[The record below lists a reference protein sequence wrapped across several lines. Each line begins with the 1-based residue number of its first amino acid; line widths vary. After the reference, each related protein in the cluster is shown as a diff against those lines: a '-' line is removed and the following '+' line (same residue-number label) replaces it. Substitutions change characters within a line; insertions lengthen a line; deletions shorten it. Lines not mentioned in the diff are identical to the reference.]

1 MSRAPGKAVDAL
13 SEAEAAQELARLAA
27 EITHHDE
34 RYYNKDDPE
43 ISDAEYDR
51 LRQRNAAIEARF
63 PALKRADSPSDR
75 VGAPVASGFRKVRHA
90 QPMLSLGNAFDA
102 NDVADFLARIRRF
115 LELDKDEKVRL
126 VAEPKIDGL
135 SASLRYEAGVF
146 VQGLTRGDGT
156 EGEDVTANLRTID
169 DLPDRLHGN
178 KVPEVLEV
186 RGEVYM
192 TKADFARLNERRL
205 AADEPPFANPRNAA
219 AGSLRQLDSGIT
231 ARRPLHFFGYAWG
244 KVTGGDGDDPL
255 GPTLWQARARL
266 HDFGFMLNEPA
277 EQCETVDA
285 LLAYHQR
292 IEAGRPDFPFD
303 IDGVVYKVDRLDW
316 QRRLGSVS
324 RSPRWAVAHKFPAE
338 RAVTRLEKI
347 TIQVGRTGALTPV
360 ANLEPVT
367 VGGVVVSR
375 ATLHNEDELARKDVR
390 EGDTVVVQRA
400 GDVIPQVVEVLRD
413 KRPKGAKKFKFPDH
427 CPVCGSS
434 AVREEGEAVR
444 RCTGGLIC
452 DAQLVERLRHFI
464 SRDAFDIDGLGEKQ
478 IEAFWRDG
486 LVKTPADL
494 FRLAE
499 KAEEIEARE
508 GWGATS
514 VRNLLRAIESRREIP
529 LDRFIYALGIRQV
542 GQANARLL
550 AQHYGSR
557 DALLSAMDE
566 AREAESDGYRSLVGI
581 DGIGPKVAADII
593 DFFAE
598 PHNQEVLA
606 DLAHA
611 VTVGDF
617 AVPESGSPMVGKTV
631 VFTGKLETMGR
642 AEAKAMAQSLGA
654 KVASS
659 VSKKTDYVV
668 AGADAGS
675 KLTKARDLGVTVL
688 TEKEWHDLVG

>member
-1 MSRAPGKAVDAL
+1 MSGGDAKSAAAL
-13 SEAEAAQELARLAA
+13 SEAEAKAELARLAA
-27 EITHHDE
+27 EITRHDE
-34 RYYNKDDPE
+34 QYYNRDAPE
-43 ISDAEYDR
+43 ISDADYDR
-51 LRQRNAAIEARF
+51 LRQRNAEIEARF

-75 VGAPVASGFRKVRHA
+75 VGAPVASGFRKARHA
-90 QPMLSLGNAFDA
+90 VPMLSLGNAFDA
-102 NDVADFLARIRRF
+102 DDVADFVARIRRF
-115 LELDKDEKVRL
+115 LELDEDEAVKL

-135 SASLRYEAGVF
+135 SASLRYQDGAF
-146 VQGLTRGDGT
+146 VQGLTRGDGS
-156 EGEDVTANLRTID
+156 EGEDVTANLRTIT
-169 DLPDRLHGN
+169 DLPDRLSG
-178 KVPEVLEV
+178 KQVPAVLEV

-192 TKADFARLNERRL
+192 TKADFERLNETRI

-219 AGSLRQLDSGIT
+219 AGSLRQLDSEIT
-231 ARRPLHFFGYAWG
+231 AHRPLRFFGYAWG
-244 KVTGGDGDDPL
+244 EISGDSEDYPL
-255 GPTLWQARARL
+255 GETQWQARARL
-266 HDFGFMLNEPA
+266 RKFGFALNEPA
-277 EQCETVDA
+277 EICGSVEA

-292 IEAGRPDFPFD
+292 IETGRADFPFD

-324 RSPRWAVAHKFPAE
+324 RSPRWAIAHKFPAE

-360 ANLEPVT
+360 ANLAPVT

-400 GDVIPQVVEVLRD
+400 GDVIPQIVEVVLD
-413 KRPKGAKKFKFPDH
+413 KRPAKAKRFEFPDH
-427 CPVCGSS
+427 CPECGSS
-434 AVREEGEAVR
+434 AVREPGEVVR

-452 DAQLVERLRHFI
+452 NAQLVERLRHFI

-494 FRLAE
+494 FRLADH
-499 KAEEIEARE
+499 AETIEARE
-508 GWGATS
+508 GWGETS
-514 VRNLLRAIESRREIP
+514 VHNLLQAIDSRREIS

-550 AQHYGSR
+550 AQHFGSR
-557 DALLSAMDE
+557 DALLTAVADAADPETE
-566 AREAESDGYRSLVGI
+566 AYQSLVGI
-581 DGIGPKVAADII
+581 DGIGSKVAADII

-606 DLAHA
+606 DLAPLVEVSA
-611 VTVGDF
+611 F
-617 AVPESGSPMVGKTV
+617 AAPESASPVAGKTV

-668 AGADAGS
+668 AGAEAGS
-675 KLTKARDLGVTVL
+675 KLTKARELGLVVL
-688 TEKEWHDLVG
+688 SEEDWHQLVG

>member
-1 MSRAPGKAVDAL
+1 MTDAGAKPVEAL
-13 SEAEAAQELARLAA
+13 SEAEAEAELARLAA
-27 EITHHDE
+27 EIAHHDE
-34 RYYNKDDPE
+34 RYYNRDDPE
-43 ISDAEYDR
+43 ISDAEYDGLR
-51 LRQRNAAIEARF
+51 LRNTAIETRF
-63 PALKRADSPSDR
+63 PSLKRDDSPSDR
-75 VGAPVASGFRKVRHA
+75 VGAPVGGGFRKVRHA
-90 QPMLSLGNAFDA
+90 LPMLSLGNAFDA
-102 NDVADFLARIRRF
+102 DDVADFVARIRRF
-115 LELDKDEKVRL
+115 LELEDGEAVRL

-135 SASLRYEAGVF
+135 SASLRYEAGAF

-156 EGEDVTANLRTID
+156 EGEDVTANLRTIGD
-169 DLPDRLHGN
+169 VPDRLKG
-178 KVPEVLEV
+178 KAVPEVLEI

-192 TKADFARLNERRL
+192 TKDDFARLNEART
-205 AADEPPFANPRNAA
+205 AADEAPFANPRNAA
-219 AGSLRQLDSGIT
+219 AGSLRQLDSEIT
-231 ARRPLHFFGYAWG
+231 ARRPLRFFGYAWG
-244 KVTGGDGDDPL
+244 EIVGGDGDSPL
-255 GPTLWQARARL
+255 GDTLSEARVRL
-266 HDFGFMLNEPA
+266 HKFGFVLNEPSDV
-277 EQCETVDA
+277 CESVDA
-285 LLAYHQR
+285 LLAYHQK
-292 IEAGRPDFPFD
+292 IEAGRADFPFD

-316 QRRLGSVS
+316 QRRLGAVS

-360 ANLEPVT
+360 ANLTPVT

-375 ATLHNEDELARKDVR
+375 ATLHNEDELERKDVR
-390 EGDTVVVQRA
+390 QGDTVVVQRA
-400 GDVIPQVVEVLRD
+400 GDVIPQVVEVVLD
-413 KRPKGAKKFKFPDH
+413 KRPKGTRKYKFPQK
-427 CPVCGSS
+427 CPVCDSS

-494 FRLAE
+494 FRLAD
-499 KAEEIEARE
+499 KAEDIEARE

-514 VRNLLRAIESRREIP
+514 VRNLLHAIESRRDIA

-550 AQHYGSR
+550 AQHYGTR
-557 DALLSAMDE
+557 EALLAAMDE
-566 AREAESDGYRSLVGI
+566 ARDEDSDAYKSLVGI

-598 PHNQEVLA
+598 PHNQDVLA
-606 DLAHA
+606 DLAEA
-611 VTVGDF
+611 VTVGAF
-617 AVPESGSPMVGKTV
+617 EAPESSSPVAGKTV

-675 KLTKARDLGVTVL
+675 KLTKARDLGVAVL
-688 TEKEWHDLVG
+688 SEQEWHELVG